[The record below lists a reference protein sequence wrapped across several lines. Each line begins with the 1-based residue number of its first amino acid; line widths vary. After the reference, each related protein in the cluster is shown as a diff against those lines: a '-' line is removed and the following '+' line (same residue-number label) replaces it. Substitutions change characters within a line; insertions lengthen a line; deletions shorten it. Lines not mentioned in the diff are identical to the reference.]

1 MKRNLLQNHVLHW
14 TENQNLSSF
23 PGSCCPLSSLSH
35 SKQKP
40 VIKLKQ
46 NPSQSPGNSLQAGP
60 REERVPLSVCWHMHI
75 TAKCDWK
82 DSGGMTLEGCVW
94 EDSHVL
100 MTVTDVVK
108 SLHLAACLKSNWWIE
123 RDKIIFRAADNMP
136 EIRILKPEG

>member
-46 NPSQSPGNSLQAGP
+46 NPSQSPDNSLQAGP

-75 TAKCDWK
+75 TAKCD
-82 DSGGMTLEGCVW
+82 
-94 EDSHVL
+94 
-100 MTVTDVVK
+100 
-108 SLHLAACLKSNWWIE
+108 
-123 RDKIIFRAADNMP
+123 
-136 EIRILKPEG
+136 